1 MKQQRKAMKNNEKA
15 KKKQWKTMKKQR
27 KSKQTQLYEKR
38 ARPGLNHCGSTPATL
53 NSSILNHQAK
63 NHIFLRHNGQRN
75 ASWRAFLERNSRLE
89 PIPGKKQARG
99 GYSWKGIGAWSL
111 FLGEHAS
118 EAYSWKH
125 RVLALILGEHVFGAQ
140 SWEKTILAL
149 SSRGTTRFWRL
160 VLGGQASGFTPG
172 EHGSGAW
179 SKEKS
184 ALLAVI
190 PGGKAKAKA
199 KATAKA
205 KAKAKANI

>member
-53 NSSILNHQAK
+53 NSSILNHQTK

-179 SKEKS
+179 SREKS
-184 ALLAVI
+184 AV
-190 PGGKAKAKA
+190 GCYSWGKS
-199 KATAKA
+199 
-205 KAKAKANI
+205 